1 MKHLPTY
8 QEFINESQSEPRELS
23 RQEFNKL
30 AIQTIGSRDLYRWD
44 PLNVQ
49 EEESLVSLY
58 NYLDPNGR
66 GSYRKNAVAGEDL
79 RFRIV
84 LQNKEYPKK
93 KYLDYPRIQI
103 GKLSSSLWTVDTLE
117 ETDDIYLNPEFYT
130 FPSLQDA
137 IACVAAKYGPGIE
150 WDQIR

>member
-8 QEFINESQSEPRELS
+8 HEFINESQSEPKELS
-23 RQEFNKL
+23 RQEFNLL
-30 AIQTIGSRDLYRWD
+30 AIQNIGSRDLYRWD

-58 NYLDPNGR
+58 NYLDPNGK

-84 LQNKEYPKK
+84 LLIYS
-93 KYLDYPRIQI
+93 DYPRIQI

-137 IACVAAKYGPGIE
+137 IVFVAAKYGPGIE
-150 WDQIR
+150 WEQIR